1 MAPPPRPGR
10 AFMSIFWNVAGC
22 ATFAALVAAPAAAQ
36 ILKCTDG
43 SGNVTYQNE
52 PCPKNEKSG
61 RVDIFDNS
69 WTADRAEK
77 EAEWR
82 RNAALH
88 RVVAGMPLRWVR
100 DALGEPTEVRDTA
113 TAGAAEVWL
122 YNLPDR
128 SVQVGIL
135 ADHVLWFRETP
146 MVGLPAR
153 VSPAPERP
161 APDRATAEAS
171 RAMSETQRPAL
182 DRAAAEPSRATP
194 ETQRSAADSLRS
206 TPANPSSSDPARAV
220 ARGQD
225 CRQAL
230 AEFGKPDRQRE
241 VPALDS
247 ASDPVTEYIYEPAG
261 SASPM
266 RTRVVCANGRVE
278 GVDRTVVR

>member
-1 MAPPPRPGR
+1 MMIFVPRVGR
-10 AFMSIFWNVAGC
+10 RPARLFRY
-22 ATFAALVAAPAAAQ
+22 AACLIPFLVTPALAAAPAAAQ

-135 ADHVLWFRETP
+135 ADQVLWFRETP
-146 MVGLPAR
+146 MVGPPAR
-153 VSPAPERP
+153 VSPLERP
-161 APDRATAEAS
+161 ALDSATAEAS
-171 RAMSETQRPAL
+171 RATSETQRPAL
-182 DRAAAEPSRATP
+182 DRAAAEALRATP
-194 ETQRSAADSLRS
+194 ETQRSAADS
-206 TPANPSSSDPARAV
+206 
-220 ARGQD
+220 
-225 CRQAL
+225 
-230 AEFGKPDRQRE
+230 
-241 VPALDS
+241 
-247 ASDPVTEYIYEPAG
+247 
-261 SASPM
+261 
-266 RTRVVCANGRVE
+266 
-278 GVDRTVVR
+278 

>member
-1 MAPPPRPGR
+1 MAPASRSGR
-10 AFMSIFWNVAGC
+10 VLISIFCNVAGL

-36 ILKCTDG
+36 ILKCIDG

-100 DALGEPTEVRDTA
+100 DALGEPTEVRNTA

-135 ADHVLWFRETP
+135 ADQVLWFRETP
-146 MVGLPAR
+146 MVGPPAR

-161 APDRATAEAS
+161 ALDRATAEAS
-171 RAMSETQRPAL
+171 RATS
-182 DRAAAEPSRATP
+182 
-194 ETQRSAADSLRS
+194 ETQRSAADLLRS
-206 TPANPSSSDPARAV
+206 MPANPSSSDPARAV

-225 CRQAL
+225 CRHAL
-230 AEFGKPDRQRE
+230 AELGKPDRQRE
-241 VPALDS
+241 VPPLDS